1 MAPASVESQ
10 AKKIIEGGYQ
20 DGVRRQGQLPFSPDF
35 VTYWHYDPG
44 QVTCAFRGLVLS
56 SVKRIHMARLF
67 EGV

>member
-44 QVTCAFRGLVLS
+44 QVT
-56 SVKRIHMARLF
+56 
-67 EGV
+67 